1 MLAHG
6 RENRLNVVAI
16 KGARRLKLEI
26 HVVVC
31 VEPRAIQERRRAVG
45 VERHAR
51 EDVARILHLR
61 ENEACLYL
69 RVAIEPGETIERKLE
84 RIAAADENEVAI
96 LKRDD
101 VWEDFAK
108 RRDE

>member
-31 VEPRAIQERRRAVG
+31 VEPRAIRERRRAVG

-61 ENEACLYL
+61 TRQAFVDL
-69 RVAIEPGETIERKLE
+69 RVAIERVEAIE
-84 RIAAADENEVAI
+84 
-96 LKRDD
+96 
-101 VWEDFAK
+101 
-108 RRDE
+108 